1 MPLITAL
8 LPQPG
13 HKDSVAVYVDGQ
25 FVLSLAAALVQQAE
39 LHPGLNIPDTL
50 LLALQDRQMLHD
62 GLQTAYRFLARG
74 PRSEAEVRKRLQRQ
88 EASDTAIDAVL
99 AKLKQQRFIDDGAF
113 AAGFA
118 ERRASISPRSGSMV
132 RWELRQ
138 RGVAKDVAE
147 DAAAQLD
154 DDALAYEAG
163 LKRAQRMPAMEYTAF
178 RAKLGG
184 FLQRR
189 GFGYSLTSRVVARL
203 WRERQGDESGE
214 SSES

>member
-13 HKDSVAVYVDGQ
+13 RKESVAVYVDGQ

-39 LHPGLNIPDTL
+39 LRPGLNIPDNL
-50 LLALQDRQMLHD
+50 LQALQDRQALHD

-74 PRSEAEVRKRLQRQ
+74 PKSEAEVRKRLKRQ
-88 EASDTAIDAVL
+88 GSSEAAVDAVL
-99 AKLKQQRFIDDGAF
+99 AQLKLQRLIDDGAF

-118 ERRASISPRSGSMV
+118 ERRVATSPRSGGMV

-154 DDALAYEAG
+154 DEALAYQAA
-163 LKRAQRMPAMEYTAF
+163 LKRAQRLPTMEYTAF

-189 GFGYSLTSRVVARL
+189 GFGYGLTSRVVARL
-203 WRERQGDESGE
+203 WREQQGGDSGE
-214 SSES
+214 A